1 MTISPLSTIFEIGE
15 ITVVKSIEVC
25 SWYYASI
32 AGSISR
38 FPIPM
43 DVDSGGAESE
53 QNPVFN

>member
-25 SWYYASI
+25 SWYASI

-43 DVDSGGAESE
+43 DLDSGGAESE